1 MVSSYPDALPFCLV
15 LSLGLVGFLVLAF
28 RLAAAPSA
36 RSNALLALR
45 ASALGILVLILIN
58 PVRIS
63 EEKRPG
69 PAPMAVF
76 LLDES
81 RSMSL
86 EAPISRSQ
94 AVNQLIRR
102 ADGLLSAD
110 RRPAILKYGFGRE
123 LTAIAQ
129 PANDVPTTADETRL
143 IRALEQL
150 PSRLGDT
157 FPFGV
162 FVFSDGRSTEPDTFE
177 ATARAYRLLGLP
189 IHVVPVG
196 DERISGDVAVQ
207 DIDAPRDARPGTRV
221 PVRVTLRSRGF
232 TGQRTELSITAA
244 ADPKGN
250 ALATLPVTLVDGEQ
264 TQDLVIETDRAKGA
278 LTALVAPLPREAI
291 AANNRVPF
299 QIAPRDDKLRVIYME
314 GSPTPEYRY
323 IQYALEEDPNIKCV
337 SMYVDNQYVAHPTLH
352 RVDNP
357 HLGFPTT
364 REELLTYDVVIC
376 SDIARAAFT
385 PQQLEWTVELVDK
398 RGGGFVMIGG
408 HTSYGS
414 GGWDQTVWDGL
425 IPVDMSGRGQARSG
439 YYDGSFRVII
449 PPKAAEHPIWRI
461 VDEPIRNREALTRMP
476 MFGGTNLTERLKPA
490 ATALGLSEAALPGS
504 GVVTVFSCQSFGRG
518 RTFAMATDSTI
529 SWGTDF
535 ERSWGEAD
543 NRYFRK
549 FWRNVVRWLTEN
561 RDGTNHR
568 LVVEADKILFK
579 PGQDIQVKAMA
590 YDEKLVETDRY
601 RVAARLRQPTEDG
614 SAPFDKT
621 AINLVPQLAE
631 KCYRGK
637 LPALQL
643 NQVVDDPG
651 TTLHK
656 MVLDVAAFDDEK
668 MVAKSTVE
676 LQLIDD
682 PVEFRDPRPNP
693 TLLYEL
699 AQGTGGSVIQSS
711 EQLSQIL
718 GRHKD
723 ATVQT
728 IVTRWPMWDTPLLW
742 VLLLGLLSAE
752 WVLRRIKGLA

>member
-1 MVSSYPDALPFCLV
+1 MGWSYPDAFPFYLV
-15 LSLGLVGFLVLAF
+15 LSLGLAGFLLLAF
-28 RLAAAPSA
+28 RFAAAPGA
-36 RSNALLALR
+36 RSKALVALR
-45 ASALGILVLILIN
+45 ASTLGILVLILIN
-58 PVRIS
+58 PVRIR
-63 EEKRPG
+63 EEKRAG
-69 PAPMAVF
+69 PAPTAVF
-76 LLDES
+76 LLDVS

-94 AVNQLIRR
+94 AVDQIIRR

-110 RRPAILKYGFGRE
+110 RRPAIQKYGFGRE
-123 LTAIAQ
+123 LTAISETER
-129 PANDVPTTADETRL
+129 DVSATADETRL
-143 IRALEQL
+143 IGALEQL

-157 FPFGV
+157 LPFGV
-162 FVFSDGRSTEPDTFE
+162 FVFSDGHSTEPDTLD
-177 ATARAYRLLGLP
+177 ATAKAYQALGVP
-189 IHVVPVG
+189 VHVVPVG

-207 DIDAPRDARPGTRV
+207 DIDAPRNARPGTRV
-221 PVRVTLRSRGF
+221 PIRVTLRSRGYA
-232 TGQRTELSITAA
+232 GQRTEVSIRAA
-244 ADPKGN
+244 ADPKEN

-264 TQDLVIETDRAKGA
+264 AQELVIETDRAKGA
-278 LTALVAPLPREAI
+278 LTAVVAPLPRESI

-299 QIAPRDDKLRVIYME
+299 QITPRDDRLRVINME
-314 GSPTPEYRY
+314 GSAPPEYRY
-323 IQYALEEDPNIKCV
+323 IQDALEEDPNIKCM
-337 SMYVDNQYVAHPTLH
+337 SMYVDNQYVARPMLH

-357 HLGFPTT
+357 ALGFPTT

-376 SDIARAAFT
+376 SDIARTAFT
-385 PQQLEWTVELVDK
+385 QQQLDWTVELVNK

-439 YYDGSFRVII
+439 YYDGSFRVVI
-449 PPKAAEHPIWRI
+449 PPQATEHPIWRI
-461 VDEPIRNREALTRMP
+461 VDDPIRNRDALARMP

-529 SWGTDF
+529 SWGADF
-535 ERSWGEAD
+535 ERSWGEGD

-561 RDGTNHR
+561 RDGPNRR
-568 LVVEADKILFK
+568 LIVEADKVLYK
-579 PGQDIQVKAMA
+579 PGQDIQVKAQA
-590 YDEKLVETDRY
+590 YDEKLIETDRY
-601 RVAARLRQPTEDG
+601 RVAARLRLTTEDG
-614 SAPFDKT
+614 SRPFDTT
-621 AINLVPQLAE
+621 AINLVPQLEE
-631 KCYRGK
+631 KSYRGK
-637 LPALQL
+637 LPAPLV

-656 MVLDVAAFDDEK
+656 MAVDVAAFDGES

-676 LQLIDD
+676 LQMIDD
-682 PVEFRDPRPNP
+682 PAEFRDPRPNP
-693 TLLYEL
+693 TLLQTL
-699 AQGTGGSVIQSS
+699 ARSTGGSVIQSP

-718 GRHKD
+718 GQHKD
-723 ATVQT
+723 ASVQT

-742 VLLLGLLSAE
+742 LLLLSLLSAE